1 MCKNVL
7 IFLKND
13 RKVKY
18 FCISII
24 SLVVVFSF
32 YVRFHKVLPV
42 KPIKMQEIKSVQVIN
57 LDRSKDRRDF
67 YEKYLHDRF
76 GDKFLGFDIKDIRLS
91 AVDGKKELIFEDIHT
106 GKKVMYKDVADKIG
120 YFDEGTY
127 RIYNLRDKLELY
139 WKMNYNP
146 NKTWHIPYPGRM
158 GNVAELFNYM
168 GCEFS
173 HVKALRNI
181 ANQPDGTYG
190 LVLED
195 DFILHEDFENVFAD
209 VLKYA
214 PKNFDMLKICIG
226 SPSKIRNTKRAPIS
240 LKTKLFSYLEF
251 GYNSRYVNLAI
262 QKYVGYKN
270 DVQWGAN
277 GYIVSAEGA
286 RKVLEFYKKKFSAR
300 VSDTDFFYNLPVHK
314 IINSYIYTKEMPVL
328 LSEMMNNSVIFVDKD
343 YYKKKKKN

>member
-1 MCKNVL
+1 MHMKIL
-7 IFLKND
+7 MFLEKH

-18 FCISII
+18 FSFTII
-24 SLVVVFSF
+24 SLIIVFLF
-32 YVRFHKVLPV
+32 VARFNRVLPV
-42 KPIKMQEIKSVQVIN
+42 KPIKIEEIKSVQVIN

-127 RIYNLRDKLELY
+127 RVYNLRDKLELY
-139 WKMNYNP
+139 WKMNYSQ
-146 NKTWHIPYPGRM
+146 NKKWHVPYKGRM

-181 ANQPDGTYG
+181 ANQPDGTYA

-195 DFILHEDFENVFAD
+195 DFILHEDFENIFAD
-209 VLKYA
+209 ALKYA
-214 PKNFDMLKICIG
+214 PEGFDMLKLATSG
-226 SPSKIRNTKRAPIS
+226 YVSNFEKAIS
-240 LKTKLFSYLEF
+240 YFKF
-251 GYNSRYVNLAI
+251 GYNSRYIDLAI
-262 QKYVGYKN
+262 QKYRGCKSRLNVG
-270 DVQWGAN
+270 AH
-277 GYIVSAEGA
+277 GYLVSAKGA
-286 RKVLEFYKKKFSAR
+286 RKILDFLKRKFSAR
-300 VSDTDFFYNLPVHK
+300 VSDFDFFYNFPVNNVIK
-314 IINSYIYTKEMPVL
+314 SYIYTKKSPIL
-328 LSEMMNNSVIFVDKD
+328 LSSMAFANSNIIEKR
-343 YYKKKKKN
+343 